1 MAKSIFLFKINNNF
15 KSLKNENNLDI
26 ILDIF
31 IKSNNSKFYKE
42 QFNLIIDD
50 LDTNMVKNNLI
61 NNFVNKSNF
70 IIDNNKLILKN
81 QYMDADEEIFIYNN
95 YLKIIIVGNYS
106 LFLEYLSLYFIELIA
121 INLEEEKIYPL
132 YLVKN
137 NILV

>member
-31 IKSNNSKFYKE
+31 IKSNNSKFYNE